1 MKINEL
7 INNVYDQI
15 LKVKSNLAIFYK
27 FLLFIVPFL
36 TIAYYFIF
44 ISSILPANVAAK
56 YSALT
61 IAYFVPPAGKESI
74 IPLMLSDKIGP
85 PISPW
90 IVGSTIV
97 MLDIISCA
105 IIAYNWWFAEF
116 IINKIDILKRGYRIL
131 HRRAEKFRKR
141 KWLTFAL
148 LLFMIIP
155 FQGTGGISTTI
166 ISRLLG
172 LSANR
177 TIAIVFIGSA
187 ITTSLWILWWL
198 GFLNFL

>member
-56 YSALT
+56 YSTLT

-90 IVGSTIV
+90 IAGSTIV

-116 IINKIDILKRGYRIL
+116 IINKIDILKRGYKIL
-131 HRRAEKFRKR
+131 QRRAEKFRKR

-166 ISRLLG
+166 VSRLLG

>member
-90 IVGSTIV
+90 ITGSTIV

-116 IINKIDILKRGYRIL
+116 IINKIDILKRGYKIL
-131 HRRAEKFRKR
+131 QRRAEKFRKR

-166 ISRLLG
+166 VSRLLG